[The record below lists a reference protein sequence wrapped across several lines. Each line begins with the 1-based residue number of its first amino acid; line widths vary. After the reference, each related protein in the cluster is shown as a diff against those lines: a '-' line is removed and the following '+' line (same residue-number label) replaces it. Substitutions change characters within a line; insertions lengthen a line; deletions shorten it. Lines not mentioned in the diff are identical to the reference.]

1 MNTKCVLTRRL
12 RACSSEVLGV
22 IAVLAG
28 VPLAA
33 QSSAPPSRPVP
44 VGDTSIFAPLML
56 PTANAFRTGSG
67 APGAAYWQNR
77 ADYAT
82 AATLDTAAMRVSG
95 TMTLTYTNNSPDTLR
110 YLWLQTEQNAF
121 RTNSAN
127 SLIFPHDS
135 RFGAR
140 GFNGGFTFFT
150 VEQLQ
155 SKTKAQAARRSAL
168 TYRDN
173 ETMMK
178 VDLAAALAPDR
189 LAIIHLV

>member
-1 MNTKCVLTRRL
+1 MQRVASSCADFNTKCVLTRRL

-127 SLIFPHDS
+127 SLIFPHEKLVRDVIGGRAAGRERRGQTHLHH
-135 RFGAR
+135 RF
-140 GFNGGFTFFT
+140 
-150 VEQLQ
+150 V
-155 SKTKAQAARRSAL
+155 
-168 TYRDN
+168 
-173 ETMMK
+173 
-178 VDLAAALAPDR
+178 V
-189 LAIIHLV
+189 AIRQR